1 MLVDII
7 EPRLPNIGY
16 IHIHPLIIIILQ
28 MHPKYTFE
36 YKRNVLQTSALENH
50 TVFKCEDQ
58 WVCIIVIRI
67 FLTSCIQ
74 CILLVWYK
82 KIICPSTH
90 ITYNIHLY
98 NLTLDR
104 TQNVHKP

>member
-28 MHPKYTFE
+28 MYPEYTFE
-36 YKRNVLQTSALENH
+36 YKRNILQTSALENH
-50 TVFKCEDQ
+50 KVFKSEDQ
-58 WVCIIVIRI
+58 WVCISVIRI

-74 CILLVWYK
+74 CIQVK
-82 KIICPSTH
+82 KITFPSMH
-90 ITYNIHLY
+90 IIYNILVQF
-98 NLTLDR
+98 NLG
-104 TQNVHKP
+104 QNTKCS